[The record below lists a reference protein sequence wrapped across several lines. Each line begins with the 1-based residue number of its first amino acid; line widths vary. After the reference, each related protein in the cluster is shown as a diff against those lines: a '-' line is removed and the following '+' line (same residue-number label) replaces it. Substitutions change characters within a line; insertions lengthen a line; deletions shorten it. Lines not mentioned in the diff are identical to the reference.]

1 MTTKTKLA
9 VLAILLILT
18 LLTTACGGATSSP
31 LQQPAPAVDVT
42 PEEALNA
49 WQGKSAVIL
58 DVRTPDEFAQGHIP
72 GAVLIPL
79 DQLDKRLDEV
89 PKDKKVLV
97 ICRSGNR
104 SSQATKL
111 LRNNGFTNVY
121 NVLGGMNHWP
131 GPVEK

>member
-1 MTTKTKLA
+1 MALFTIFPGKCRSLF
-9 VLAILLILT
+9 
-18 LLTTACGGATSSP
+18 
-31 LQQPAPAVDVT
+31 QFRPAAASFLHD
-42 PEEALNA
+42 L
-49 WQGKSAVIL
+49 
-58 DVRTPDEFAQGHIP
+58 R
-72 GAVLIPL
+72 
-79 DQLDKRLDEV
+79 R
-89 PKDKKVLV
+89 KKVLV